1 MSGIQ
6 KSVMYNTLFSVC
18 VYLLTL
24 YMCSYN
30 LCPYICHLYHN
41 TIIFYIVSECV
52 RGQCACIDSL
62 GVCMGEVAITVF
74 TPMLAIGVQMCTLV
88 RGD

>member
-1 MSGIQ
+1 MSIYMSPLSQ
-6 KSVMYNTLFSVC
+6 HNQLFI
-18 VYLLTL
+18 VY
-24 YMCSYN
+24 
-30 LCPYICHLYHN
+30 
-41 TIIFYIVSECV
+41 ECV